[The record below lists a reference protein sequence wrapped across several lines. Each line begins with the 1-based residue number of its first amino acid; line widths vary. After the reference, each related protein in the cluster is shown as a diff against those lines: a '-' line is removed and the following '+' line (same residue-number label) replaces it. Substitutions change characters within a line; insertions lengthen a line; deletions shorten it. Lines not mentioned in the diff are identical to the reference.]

1 MLNFVLFVLLVNLT
15 PSDYDGM
22 IFWQEHRAIDWT
34 DFKGVPNLTSPYD
47 AEANSGVRYTYTF
60 ATRGSTTQ
68 VNFEVHSFFNA
79 EQSWI
84 KSQKQTDFLLEH
96 EQLHFDIS
104 ELHARKLKKA
114 FGEYQFSKSPKKEI
128 EKIFNKIN
136 KERAEMQVK
145 YDHESDHSKNK
156 LAQAKWKTFVKAELS
171 TLSRYQ

>member
-1 MLNFVLFVLLVNLT
+1 MLNLFLLVLLINFV

-22 IFWQEHRAIDWT
+22 IFWQEGRSINWE
-34 DFKGVPNLTSPYD
+34 DFKAAPNPSSPFD
-47 AEANSGVRYTYTF
+47 AEANSGVRYTY
-60 ATRGSTTQ
+60 SYTTKGNTAQ

-79 EQSWI
+79 HQSWI
-84 KSQKQTDFLLEH
+84 KTQKQTDFLLAH

-114 FGEYQFSKSPKKEI
+114 FSEYKFSKTPKKEI

-136 KERAEMQVK
+136 KERALMQVK
-145 YDHESDHSKNK
+145 YDEESDHSKNK
-156 LAQAKWKTFVKAELS
+156 LEQAKWKAFVKAELS

>member
-1 MLNFVLFVLLVNLT
+1 MFNIILFVLIANLAPT
-15 PSDYDGM
+15 EYDGM
-22 IFWQEHRAIDWT
+22 IFWQEGRTIDWA
-34 DFKGVPNLTSPYD
+34 DFKGAPNPSSPFD

-60 ATRGSTTQ
+60 TTQGSAAQ

-84 KSQKQTDFLLEH
+84 KSQKQTDLLLEH

-114 FGEYQFSKSPKKEI
+114 FGEYHFSKSPKKEI

-156 LAQAKWKTFVKAELS
+156 LAQAKWKAFVKAELS
-171 TLSRYQ
+171 TLSRFQ